1 MEFDKILEKAQKMQ
15 AKIQKA
21 QEEIANSEFVGEA
34 SNGLVKV
41 TISGNLK
48 VKEVKIDPTTVNK
61 DDVEM
66 LEELFMIAMNDAL
79 NKVEEKSQNSLAP
92 MSELDKI
99 DWL

>member
-15 AKIQKA
+15 AKIQKV
-21 QEEIANSEFVGEA
+21 QEEIANSEFIGEA

-66 LEELFMIAMNDAL
+66 LEELLMIAMNDAL

>member
-1 MEFDKILEKAQKMQ
+1 MQ

-66 LEELFMIAMNDAL
+66 LEELLMIAMNDAL

>member
-21 QEEIANSEFVGEA
+21 HEEIANSEFVGEA

-66 LEELFMIAMNDAL
+66 LEELLMIAMNDAL

>member
-1 MEFDKILEKAQKMQ
+1 MEFDKILEEAQKMQ

-66 LEELFMIAMNDAL
+66 LEELLMIAMNDAL
-79 NKVEEKSQNSLAP
+79 NKVEEKSQKSLAP

>member
-48 VKEVKIDPTTVNK
+48 VKEVKIDPTIVNK

-66 LEELFMIAMNDAL
+66 LEELLMIAMNDAL

>member
-1 MEFDKILEKAQKMQ
+1 MEFDKILEEAQKLQ

-66 LEELFMIAMNDAL
+66 LEELLMIAMNDAL
-79 NKVEEKSQNSLAP
+79 NKVEEKSQKSLAP

>member
-1 MEFDKILEKAQKMQ
+1 MEFDKILEEAQKMQ

-66 LEELFMIAMNDAL
+66 LEELLMIAVNDAL
-79 NKVEEKSQNSLAP
+79 NKVEEKSQKSLAP

>member
-66 LEELFMIAMNDAL
+66 LEELLMIAMNDAL

>member
-66 LEELFMIAMNDAL
+66 LEELLMIAMNDAL
-79 NKVEEKSQNSLAP
+79 NKVEEKSQKSLAP